1 MRVVDGFEKW
11 FQAEVIR
18 VLQKENINATIQ
30 GKIDQYCSTPAQ
42 VASGLQF
49 GVGTHNLGWTGNRVE
64 TSPANSLFFGFPTF
78 QSVSQIST
86 NEPNLS
92 FLEGRFYAPLTPV
105 TRGKI

>member
-49 GVGTHNLGWTGNRVE
+49 GVGTHN
-64 TSPANSLFFGFPTF
+64 
-78 QSVSQIST
+78 
-86 NEPNLS
+86 
-92 FLEGRFYAPLTPV
+92 
-105 TRGKI
+105 RG